1 MQDSALCG
9 YLAVTTL
16 NQITMSK
23 STHFI
28 GQPLYSQVINLLD
41 KAKILQISQKNGG
54 EHYTK
59 RFTVWVHLIVMLYAV
74 IKRFDSLRE
83 ITTSLLDDTN
93 KLAHIGIT
101 FKIGRSTLADANKRR
116 SESIFEAIYR
126 DLYARYKGELI
137 SDSRSRKQPKWM
149 ERLQIIDST
158 TITLFSNLI
167 FKGVGRHPKTGKKK
181 GGIKVHTVIQA
192 NEGVPSDIK
201 FTSAA
206 TNDSFM
212 LKPSTLNKGDIMA
225 MDRAYIDY
233 EKFEELT
240 QRGVIYV
247 TKMKKS
253 LKYTI
258 NRDVMYQTPDGLM
271 EVRLQ
276 HVTFSKQ
283 LKGRDTITH
292 NARIVTYV
300 DIKKHKLVSLL
311 TNDLDTDPNEII
323 AIYRQRWEIELLF
336 KQIKQNFPLKY
347 FYGESANAIKI
358 QIWVTLIA
366 NLLLM
371 VMQRRLKRRWS
382 FSGLATMMRITLM
395 YYVNFYSLFNNPEK
409 DWELMLLSVEK
420 SPPQQTLFD

>member
-1 MQDSALCG
+1 MDSALFR

-16 NQITMSK
+16 IQITMSK
-23 STHFI
+23 STHFF
-28 GQPLYSQVINLLD
+28 GQPIYSQVIKLLD
-41 KAKILQISQKNGG
+41 KSKILQISQEKGG

-59 RFTVWVHLIVMLYAV
+59 RFTVWIHLIVMLYAV

-83 ITTSLLDDTN
+83 ITTSLLADTN

-116 SESIFEAIYR
+116 AESIFESIYR
-126 DLYARYKGELI
+126 DLYSRYRHELI
-137 SDSRSRKQPKWM
+137 SDSRKRQHSKWM
-149 ERLQIIDST
+149 DKLQIIDST

-181 GGIKVHTVIQA
+181 GGIKVHTVIHA

-240 QRGVIYV
+240 QRGVVYV
-247 TKMKKS
+247 TKLKKS
-253 LKYTI
+253 LKYAI
-258 NRDVMYQTPDGLM
+258 NEDIMYQTPNGLM

-276 HVTFSKQ
+276 YVTFSKQ
-283 LKGRDTITH
+283 VKGGETILH
-292 NARIVTYV
+292 HARIVTYV
-300 DIKKHKLVSLL
+300 DVKKRKLVSLL
-311 TNDLDTDPNEII
+311 TNDLASDPDEII
-323 AIYRQRWEIELLF
+323 AIYRRRWEIELLF
-336 KQIKQNFPLKY
+336 KQIKQNFPLRY

-371 VMQRRLKRRWS
+371 VMQKRLTRRWS

-395 YYVNFYSLFNNPEK
+395 YYVDFYSLFNNPEK
-409 DWELMLLSVEK
+409 DWERMLNSIDK
-420 SPPQQTLFD
+420 PPPEPTLFD